1 MFIKQIDMKTA
12 LELAAE
18 GREIKVLIPAG
29 PEAEWE
35 GMMPDT
41 IQHLLEGVMF
51 FRDEPAL
58 EKEIPPPTPQKAG
71 NAGGKRK
78 PKPVDTGKMLALRN
92 AGWSMKKIGEEMG
105 ISEGS
110 VFNYLKKLEGES
122 HGEENQATSGTAPG
136 DQDLCVGSDGRG
148 PEGM

>member
-58 EKEIPPPTPQKAG
+58 EKEIPPPHAPESGQCWRETEAEAG
-71 NAGGKRK
+71 
-78 PKPVDTGKMLALRN
+78 
-92 AGWSMKKIGEEMG
+92 
-105 ISEGS
+105 
-110 VFNYLKKLEGES
+110 
-122 HGEENQATSGTAPG
+122 
-136 DQDLCVGSDGRG
+136 
-148 PEGM
+148 